1 MNTQVTERL
10 FPDLHKTDTVNR
22 ARASLGYFV
31 NAVKDAAPNGKT
43 YLYNVNMSG
52 KTVAVRRY
60 NESVGRLARAC
71 KRAELDFNTVLL
83 ENNITLI

>member
-1 MNTQVTERL
+1 MRAQMAETL
-10 FPDLHKTDTVNR
+10 FPEVCRSDGVNR
-22 ARASLGYFV
+22 ARASLGFFIT
-31 NAVKDAAPNGKT
+31 AVKDSAPGGNTYKYNLTMGGKT
-43 YLYNVNMSG
+43 IALQ
-52 KTVAVRRY
+52 RY